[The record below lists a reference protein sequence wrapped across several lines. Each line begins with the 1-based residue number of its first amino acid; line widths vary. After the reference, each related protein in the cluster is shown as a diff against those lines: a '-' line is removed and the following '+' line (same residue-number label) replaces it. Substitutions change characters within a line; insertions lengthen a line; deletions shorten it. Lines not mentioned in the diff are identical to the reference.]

1 MSFLATVGSS
11 LLSGGIGAGSSAAS
25 GLFGS
30 WIGNSSKESLNK
42 NITKTNLKYQKEY
55 DLWTQEQDK
64 AYNQWWQNYL
74 YDLQNN
80 EYYKLSQKYATN
92 TAKWAVDGLRRAG
105 LNPILAAQN
114 PNMSSNLG
122 DARPSLSPVSS
133 TAKGAVRGASISG
146 GSVSTP
152 VNLAALSQIGATAS
166 QNERN
171 AAETDNI
178 KADTEI
184 KKFGGGEIGSSL
196 FAVSNFLKSMGLDEP
211 LKNMR
216 DQFKKP
222 LQNMVNKA
230 TNWMTQQLGIGVEN
244 GTTAD
249 YPLFEDMGRRVGE
262 FFHRD
267 RGNGVGT
274 ADPVKRAAHKEA
286 IKAKQENL
294 RQSEIERKKRE
305 TQIRLHQRTHTPW
318 IFR

>member
-1 MSFLATVGSS
+1 MSFLGDVGQS
-11 LLSGGIGAGSSAAS
+11 LVSGVIGTG
-25 GLFGS
+25 FNQ
-30 WIGNSSKESLNK
+30 IGNWMGNTSKESLNK

-64 AYNQWWQNYL
+64 AYNKWWQEYL
-74 YDLQNN
+74 YSLQNN
-80 EYYKLSQKYATN
+80 QYYKLSEKYATN
-92 TAKWAVDGLRRAG
+92 TAKWAVKGLRAAG

-122 DARPSLSPVSS
+122 DARPSMSPVSS
-133 TAKGAVRGASISG
+133 TAKGAVRGASVSAG
-146 GSVSTP
+146 GSNP
-152 VNLAALSQIGATAS
+152 VNLAALSQIGATSS

-171 AAETDNI
+171 AAEADNL

-216 DQFKKP
+216 NQFKKP
-222 LQNMVNKA
+222 LQDMVNKA
-230 TNWMTQQLGIGVEN
+230 TNWMTQQLGVGVEN
-244 GTTAD
+244 GTTAKETL
-249 YPLFEDMGRRVGE
+249 PERFGSWLGT

-267 RGNGVGT
+267 KGNGVGT

-286 IKAKQENL
+286 VNAKRDAL
-294 RQSEIERKKRE
+294 RQSEIERRKQE
-305 TQIRLHQRTHTPW
+305 TQIRQHQRTHTPW